1 MHIRSWK
8 YVYVHIRAYHESC
21 FYYFGYLQFLKSWS
35 VTDMHIV
42 LQLFFEFQLIIY
54 IYIIYMHTQVLY
66 RLRLLRPDNHEA
78 PVLPG

>member
-1 MHIRSWK
+1 
-8 YVYVHIRAYHESC
+8 
-21 FYYFGYLQFLKSWS
+21 
-35 VTDMHIV
+35 MHIV